1 MSIDNCCNIYRHTE
15 KEYSE
20 LEKKI
25 KQLSKRSFAW
35 EADSQKEIEEF
46 LKTKGEKLKYHSV
59 NFNIEMNE
67 KRKNKKANNKDAQK
81 QYEYTIN
88 LGINCED
95 SKIEAAIENGCTFI
109 LASND
114 SAISGEEMLKEYKT
128 QSSVEKKFQQLKDN
142 QQQILNYLGLDESI
156 FIGHAL

>member
-1 MSIDNCCNIYRHTE
+1 M
-15 KEYSE
+15 
-20 LEKKI
+20 
-25 KQLSKRSFAW
+25 KQFYKRSFAC

-46 LKTKGEKLKYHSV
+46 LKTKGKKLKYHSV
-59 NFNIEMNE
+59 NFHIEMNE
-67 KRKNKKANNKDAQK
+67 KRKSKKAVNEDSEK

-88 LGINCED
+88 LEINRENL
-95 SKIEAAIENGCTFI
+95 KIETAIENGCTFI